1 VSGLDLSSVA
11 GAAAL
16 PADVRAAG
24 KDAQETY
31 RSALA
36 FERMLVGEL
45 TKTMSAGATGAA
57 DGEDGEGQG
66 ESAATSA
73 YRDMLPGIMAD
84 AVTGAGGI
92 GLARDLYT
100 SMRRPA

>member
-1 VSGLDLSSVA
+1 
-11 GAAAL
+11 
-16 PADVRAAG
+16 
-24 KDAQETY
+24 
-31 RSALA
+31 
-36 FERMLVGEL
+36 MLVGEL

-57 DGEDGEGQG
+57 DGEEGEDGGAQG
-66 ESAATSA
+66 KSAATSA